1 MEALSKNQIKFIRSL
16 NQKKFRDEH
25 GLYLVEGVKM
35 VEELLNFF
43 PEKIERLIST
53 SDYDHSTLNSKI
65 AHYKTD
71 NITLKAISGLT
82 TPNKLIAVVKKEP
95 SSYFQES
102 AFIIALDGIQDP
114 GNFGTILRLAD
125 WYGVKQIICSN
136 ETVDCYNS
144 KVVQASMGS
153 IFRIPVHYTN
163 LSSFFE
169 KSKLPVFGALL
180 EGKNF
185 QDEQLKPH
193 GILLLGNEGQG
204 ISSEIQS
211 YITHPI
217 TIPKY
222 GNAESLNVSIATGI
236 LLSEFY
242 RPK

>member
-1 MEALSKNQIKFIRSL
+1 MEALSKNQSKFIRSL

-25 GLYLVEGVKM
+25 GLYLVEGVKI
-35 VEELLNFF
+35 VEELINFF
-43 PEKIERLIST
+43 PEKIEQLIST
-53 SDYDHSTLNSKI
+53 SEYDNSKLNATI
-65 AHYKTD
+65 PHYQTD
-71 NITLKAISGLT
+71 KVTFKAISGLT
-82 TPNKLIAVVKKEP
+82 TPNKLMAVVKKE
-95 SSYFQES
+95 SVAAFQES
-102 AFIIALDGIQDP
+102 DFMIALDGIQDP

-136 ETVDCYNS
+136 ETVDCYNA
-144 KVVQASMGS
+144 KVVQASMGA
-153 IFRIPVHYTN
+153 IFRIPVHYAD

-169 KSKLPVFGALL
+169 NSKLPVFGALL

-185 QDEQLKPH
+185 QDENLKPH
-193 GILLLGNEGQG
+193 GVLLLGNEGAG
-204 ISSEIQS
+204 ISAEIQK

-242 RPK
+242 RSK